1 MLTTKKTFNTDNI
14 HTQMGNPSD
23 FDTLICILRFV
34 HFKVE
39 VIKAPS
45 TKKTD

>member
-1 MLTTKKTFNTDNI
+1 MKTFNTDNI

-23 FDTLICILRFV
+23 FDTRICTTRFV
-34 HFKVE
+34 HFKVD
-39 VIKAPS
+39 VIKASS